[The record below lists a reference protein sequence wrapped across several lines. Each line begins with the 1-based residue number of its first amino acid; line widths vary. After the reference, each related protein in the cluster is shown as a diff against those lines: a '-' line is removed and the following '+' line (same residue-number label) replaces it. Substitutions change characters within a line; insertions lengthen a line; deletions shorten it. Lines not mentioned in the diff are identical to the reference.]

1 MFCQRPLLTES
12 DRLHAENRPFRSVIC
27 TGTVMLEGDD
37 TKYTQQYIEKLLGR
51 PFSYIEFLNEN
62 FTAELKERA
71 KPDFIKICR
80 NATDD

>member
-1 MFCQRPLLTES
+1 MTKRE
-12 DRLHAENRPFRSVIC
+12 AAVMEVY

-71 KPDFIKICR
+71 KPDFIKISR

>member
-1 MFCQRPLLTES
+1 VKCLHFLMIIMDSFLGQHNPSNYFALT
-12 DRLHAENRPFRSVIC
+12 
-27 TGTVMLEGDD
+27 LEGDD

>member
-1 MFCQRPLLTES
+1 MRIFN
-12 DRLHAENRPFRSVIC
+12 DKKRSCSNGSIYRNCNVR
-27 TGTVMLEGDD
+27 GDD

-51 PFSYIEFLNEN
+51 PFSYIKFLNEN